1 MGIICRQFAESYL
14 LLRKNLAK
22 EDSLQE
28 TFYKYP
34 EIWPRHSLER
44 WSYHPKIL

>member
-1 MGIICRQFAESYL
+1 MGLIWRQFAESYL
-14 LLRKNLAK
+14 LLQRNLAK
-22 EDSLQE
+22 EDDLRE
-28 TFYKYP
+28 TFCKYP